1 MNQSVR
7 QTHLQY
13 YREHQITPVRY
24 DLSSMDSHLSR
35 RFALYSKL
43 GLLPL
48 TFANSS
54 VLEVAAG
61 TGQNSL
67 YVAQC
72 KPSRLVLLEP
82 NAAGVSHIH
91 DAYTAFPHSHTAPEI
106 IVQTLEDYSP
116 ENTFDIV
123 LCENWLGTSAHEQS
137 LLTKLT
143 GMVSIKGIV
152 VLTTVSPIGFVPN
165 LLRRFL
171 AIHLEPDVHNF
182 QKRTEL
188 LVSAFDSHLDTLTN
202 MTRSSTDWVQDNML
216 NPAYFGLCLSIPNLL
231 NRLDNQFEVMASS
244 PFFAEDWRWFKGVY
258 GEQRNS
264 SEQFLTEY
272 WKKAHNFLDY
282 REETFVG
289 HEKKNLALEKKA
301 FQLLEAIASHEDAY
315 LRKDTLSIYAKNV
328 LTVLDDFIYL
338 IPERFSMSLKGLQE
352 VRALISS
359 PLLIN
364 IASVSGMS
372 DFRGLFGRE
381 TVYVSLIKVE

>member
-1 MNQSVR
+1 MNTSVR

-24 DLSSMDSHLSR
+24 DLRSMDSHLSR

-48 TFANSS
+48 TFANAS

-82 NAAGVSHIH
+82 NATGVSHIH
-91 DAYTAFPHSHTAPEI
+91 ESYTAFSHPHTAPEI

-137 LLTKLT
+137 LLTKLA

-152 VLTTVSPIGFVPN
+152 VLTTVSPIGIVPN

-171 AIHLEPDVHNF
+171 ALHLAPDIYNF

-231 NRLDNQFEVMASS
+231 NRLNNQFEVVASS
-244 PFFAEDWRWFKGVY
+244 PVFAEDWRWFKGLH
-258 GEQRNS
+258 GQRNY
-264 SEQFLTEY
+264 SEQFLAEY

-282 REETFVG
+282 RQEPFVG
-289 HEKKNLALEKKA
+289 HERKNLALEKKA
-301 FQLLEAIASHEDAY
+301 FQLLDAIASHEDAY

-328 LTVLDDFIYL
+328 LKEFDDFIYL
-338 IPERFSMSLKGLQE
+338 IPEQFSISLKGLQE
-352 VRALISS
+352 VRELISS
-359 PLLIN
+359 PSSIN
-364 IASVSGMS
+364 IASVSSMS
-372 DFRGLFGRE
+372 DFSGLFGRE